1 MLFAVTREDAGSKW
15 NRFSTGEISFLS
27 PNQQCH
33 SAEGNSSIES
43 SRDLASSFM
52 YQYITERSSVVP
64 LLGVLI
70 CAVLC
75 VCDGFTS
82 LDHFQAEMLGTAELV
97 EEVPTGDSKVIK
109 VDSAL
114 NDFYRATLC

>member
-1 MLFAVTREDAGSKW
+1 MCCAPQLIHACLDPPHVASQT
-15 NRFSTGEISFLS
+15 
-27 PNQQCH
+27 
-33 SAEGNSSIES
+33 
-43 SRDLASSFM
+43 DLASSFI

-82 LDHFQAEMLGTAELV
+82 LDHFQAEMLGTAEV
-97 EEVPTGDSKVIK
+97 AEEVPTGDSKVIK
-109 VDSAL
+109 VDGAL
-114 NDFYRATLC
+114 DDCSR